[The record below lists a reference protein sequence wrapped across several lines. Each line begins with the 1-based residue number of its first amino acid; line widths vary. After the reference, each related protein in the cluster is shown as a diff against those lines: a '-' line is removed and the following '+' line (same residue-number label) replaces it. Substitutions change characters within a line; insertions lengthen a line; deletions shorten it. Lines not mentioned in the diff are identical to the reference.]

1 MPVVPTLGRLKG
13 KNHEVEAH
21 QATQQNLVLKSVT
34 KPKSLGLT
42 LVSVKPGS
50 YREMDL
56 MHGYLTLNSVH

>member
-1 MPVVPTLGRLKG
+1 MSVVPTLGRLKG

-21 QATQQNLVLKSVT
+21 QATQQNPVLKSVT

-50 YREMDL
+50 YREKDL